1 MNTRYFSDVKLY
13 LHEKIKEYFIKLII
27 VQIFIGL
34 VLGIVI
40 YFNWNKQRRI
50 QNERNTK
57 IQTNWGIRHRH

>member
-13 LHEKIKEYFIKLII
+13 LQEKIKEYFIKLII

-50 QNERNTK
+50 KND
-57 IQTNWGIRHRH
+57 